1 MNGQACPGEMKYKV
15 TNMLPID
22 LPEVMGLERES
33 FSSPWTE
40 EFFLDELT
48 LDYSHIFLAR
58 DESGSLVGFI
68 CFWVIFGEVHIL
80 NIAVRKSLRRQGVGR
95 FLAVEALRYAR
106 EKGAGTATLEVRER
120 NSAAIGLYE
129 SLGFV
134 RAGLRKGYYGS
145 PPDNAVI
152 MWLYD
157 IDATLEKSP

>member
-1 MNGQACPGEMKYKV
+1 MKYTIKK
-15 TNMLPID
+15 MKHAD
-22 LPEVMGLERES
+22 LPEVMELERES

-40 EFFLDELT
+40 EFFLDELG

-58 DESGSLVGFI
+58 DESGGLAGFI
-68 CFWVIFGEVHIL
+68 CFWVIFGEIHIL
-80 NIAVRKSLRRQGVGR
+80 NIAVRKSLRRRGVGR
-95 FLAVEALRYAR
+95 FLALDALRYAR
-106 EKGAGTATLEVRER
+106 EKGAGSATLEVRER

-134 RAGLRKGYYGS
+134 RAGLRKGYYDS

-157 IDATLEKSP
+157 IEAALEKSP